1 MTLPWHLGDGS
12 VGGKRRATRAWIG
25 SARKAAFSQRC
36 IVQVVLTLTDRH
48 EALHRLG
55 RALAD
60 PGRCNILVAL
70 LDGPRYPGELAAA
83 LGLTRSNMSNHLA
96 CLRGCGLVSATAEGR
111 QIRYDIADPNLSH
124 AIRDLLEVV
133 VEADC
138 EH

>member
-1 MTLPWHLGDGS
+1 MF
-12 VGGKRRATRAWIG
+12 RRGRG
-25 SARKAAFSQRC
+25 VERVEVNRYESEVVFSHCC
-36 IVQVVLTLTDRH
+36 IVQSVLTLTDRH

-70 LDGPRYPGELAAA
+70 LDGPAYPGELAVT

-111 QIRYDIADPNLSH
+111 QIRYDIADPNLAH

-133 VEADC
+133 VETDC